1 MKIVSLKAENI
12 KRLVAVNITPKGDV
26 IKITGKNANG
36 KSSVLDSI
44 WMALGGGDVIPGKPI
59 RDGQEKAV
67 IEVDLGDM
75 KVIRKFT
82 KSGSTLTVEGKD
94 GAVFR
99 SPQSILDGLIGRL
112 AFDPMAFMRLKS
124 ADQFRE
130 LALHAGI
137 DFAQMDGERK
147 IVFNQRTDIN
157 RALKQAIVEQNAI
170 TVPEGAPDEI
180 QESGELLVELN
191 AGIEN
196 NRNIEK
202 LRERKVR
209 TFEGIEFLKSGIV
222 SAKEELKKAQQR
234 FDDFTA
240 KNEKEIKLAQME
252 LDSVSAAITASAE
265 TDVTIIRDK
274 LMSLESRNNAARSKQ
289 LRKAKDEQVARLA
302 ASSEKAT
309 AGIEAIDVKR
319 ESMVKASKLPVVGL
333 GFGED
338 CVTYNGIPMDQASS
352 AEQLRISV
360 AVAMSMNPKLR
371 VIRIQDGS
379 LLDSDSM
386 RVIEEMAA
394 ADDFQF
400 WIEQVD
406 ESGKVGVVIA
416 DGAVASDNQ

>member
-1 MKIVSLKAENI
+1 MKIVSLKADNI
-12 KRLVAVNITPKGDV
+12 KRLVAINITPKGNV
-26 IKITGKNANG
+26 VKITGKNANG

-59 RDGQEKAV
+59 REGQEKAV
-67 IEVDLGDM
+67 IELDLGDM
-75 KVIRKFT
+75 KVVRKFT
-82 KSGSTLTVEGKD
+82 KSNSMLTVEGKD

-99 SPQSILDGLIGRL
+99 SPQAILDGLIGRL
-112 AFDPMAFMRLKS
+112 AFDPMAFMRLKA

-130 LALHAGI
+130 LASHAGI
-137 DFAQMDGERK
+137 NFSELDSQRK
-147 IVFNQRTDIN
+147 IIFNQRTDIN

-170 TVPEGAPDEI
+170 TVPEGAPDELE
-180 QESGELLVELN
+180 ESSTLLADIN

-196 NRNIEK
+196 NRAIEMRAQRKADAFNKVEEEKMAVKRAQEK
-202 LRERKVR
+202 L
-209 TFEGIEFLKSGIV
+209 
-222 SAKEELKKAQQR
+222 
-234 FDDFTA
+234 
-240 KNEKEIKLAQME
+240 
-252 LDSVSAAITASAE
+252 AAAE
-265 TDVTIIRDK
+265 TNYALFSGAENAAVTDIAALQERLGTI
-274 LMSLESRNNAARSKQ
+274 ETRNNAARAKQ
-289 LRKAKDEQVARLA
+289 LRKAKEEQVSRLT

-309 AGIEAIDVKR
+309 ADIEAIDTER
-319 ESMVKASKLPVVGL
+319 ENLIKSSKLPVAGL

-338 CVTYNGIPMDQASS
+338 CVTYNGIPMDQTSS

-360 AVAMSMNPKLR
+360 AVAMGMNPKLR

-386 RVIEEMAA
+386 KIIEEMAA

-400 WIEQVD
+400 WVEQVD